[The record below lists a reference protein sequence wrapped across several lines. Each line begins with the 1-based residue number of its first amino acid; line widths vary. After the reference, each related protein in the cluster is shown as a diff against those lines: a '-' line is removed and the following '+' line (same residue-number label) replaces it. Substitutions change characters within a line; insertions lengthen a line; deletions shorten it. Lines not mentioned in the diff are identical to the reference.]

1 MKQKFY
7 VLKKGTQQ
15 GEAGECWLKMDDYPG
30 FHFASFKNLNQ
41 ARKFF
46 EIFGVKFSPLYD
58 NELYEVWESDK
69 FFKDGGYFWK
79 KEELPAGAKKI
90 KALSNGSIVDCYYQI
105 KKDNVL
111 FYRPNP
117 NAKRVYKPLSLEEH
131 IKFQSENGIY

>member
-7 VLKKGTQQ
+7 ILKKGTQQ
-15 GEAGECWLKMDDYPG
+15 GEAGECWLEMADCLG

-46 EIFGVKFSPLYD
+46 GIFQAKFSPVYAD
-58 NELYEVWESDK
+58 EFCEVWESDK
-69 FFKDGGYFWK
+69 LFNDGGYFWK

-90 KALSNGSIVDCYYQI
+90 KGLSNGAIVDCFYII
-105 KKDNVL
+105 KKDNIL

-117 NAKRVYKPLSLEEH
+117 NAKRVYRPLSVEEH